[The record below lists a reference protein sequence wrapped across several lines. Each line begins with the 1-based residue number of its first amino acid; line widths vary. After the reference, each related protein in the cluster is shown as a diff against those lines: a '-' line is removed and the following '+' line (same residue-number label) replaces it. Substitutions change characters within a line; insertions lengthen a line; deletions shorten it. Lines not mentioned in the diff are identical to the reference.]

1 MENWRYIMLKR
12 VHWSIRLLFWIR
24 GLFLPILYGR
34 PIIVGS
40 LLVSR
45 ISILIRKYIS
55 QRLMVRWN
63 RSMSVCIRAET
74 GVRYGVL
81 VDPISLLYPKGIMQM
96 MIYGLFCLV

>member
-24 GLFLPILYGR
+24 GLFHPIVYCRPIL
-34 PIIVGS
+34 VGS

-45 ISILIRKYIS
+45 ISSLIRKYIS

-74 GVRYGVL
+74 GVRYGVRM
-81 VDPISLLYPKGIMQM
+81 DPSLLLYPTGIMEM
-96 MIYGLFCLV
+96 MIYGLFG